1 MIRRVRAWIGRHQ
14 NTVLYL
20 FVCFVFVFTV
30 AEVGALRASDAE
42 KERQHAL
49 EVRMSAVRFCR
60 DANDRTVVLRDFI
73 LGVAGT
79 DPDPRQYDYITDPT
93 LRRGVI
99 DQARRGRA
107 ETRDRVTKT
116 FTLRNCEADFPPP
129 SEN

>member
-1 MIRRVRAWIGRHQ
+1 MPDAMADREHLWVHRRWPTTTIYVSLTA
-14 NTVLYL
+14 VL
-20 FVCFVFVFTV
+20 FVFLCW
-30 AEVGALRASDAE
+30 
-42 KERQHAL
+42 
-49 EVRMSAVRFCR
+49 
-60 DANDRTVVLRDFI
+60 